1 MKKRVLL
8 SLFLAVTCFIS
19 FAQLPFSLIDV
30 QNYQY
35 NLTVNDSNNL
45 IKGKALITFVSR
57 TNAPTVMFNLVKKN
71 DSGKGMVVTS
81 VAGNNQQATFT
92 QDSDH
97 VVVNMPVRNDEQYT
111 ISIVYEGVPTD
122 GLIISTNK
130 FGKRTFFSDNWP
142 NRAHNWIPC
151 NDHPSD
157 KSSVEFIVT
166 APDHYQVVA
175 SGLQVEETN
184 LPHHLKLTHWKED
197 VAISTKIYALGIAD
211 FAVNYAGNVECIPV
225 YSWVYP
231 QQKERGFQDY
241 ALAKKILPWYI
252 RNVGPYEYKKLAN
265 VQSKTIFGGVENA
278 GTIFYFENSVG
289 DKSIE
294 SLLAHEIAHQWFGD
308 AASETDWP
316 HLWLSEGFATYMTHL
331 YLEDTYG
338 TDSLKKRMITDRADV
353 VKLSKKKFTPV
364 VDTTGSKAPM
374 NLLNANSYQ
383 KGGWVLHM
391 LRNKLG
397 DSLFWQSIRK
407 YYASYSGKNATTE
420 DLQKI
425 FENVSG
431 QNLNDFFKQWLY
443 TTGQPELQVKWKY
456 NSGKK
461 GLSINVVQLQTTPFK
476 FPLEIN
482 VGDKKTVLNISE
494 RNTSTEVAV
503 DKAPQVI
510 TLDPDVKLLFHATIN
525 QD

>member
-19 FAQLPFSLIDV
+19 YAQIPFSLIDV
-30 QNYQY
+30 QHYQY
-35 NLTVNDSNNL
+35 NLAVSDSNNL
-45 IKGKALITFVSR
+45 VKGKALITFVSR
-57 TNAPTVMFNLVKKN
+57 ANATTVMLNLVKK
-71 DSGKGMVVTS
+71 DASGKGMLVSGVTR
-81 VAGNNQQATFT
+81 NNQPVQFM

-97 VVVNMPVRNDEQYT
+97 VVLNMPVRDNEQYV
-111 ISIVYEGVPTD
+111 INIAYEGVPAD

-151 NDHPSD
+151 NDYPSD

-184 LPHHLKLTHWKED
+184 LPDHLKLTHWKED
-197 VAISTKIYALGIAD
+197 IAISTKIYALGIAD
-211 FAVNYAGNVECIPV
+211 FAVNYVGNVECIPV

-231 QQKERGFQDY
+231 QQKERGFKDY
-241 ALAKKILPWYI
+241 SLAQKILPWYI
-252 RNVGPYEYKKLAN
+252 KRVGPYEYKKLAN
-265 VQSKTIFGGVENA
+265 IQSKTIFGGVENA

-289 DKSIE
+289 DKGIE

-331 YLEDTYG
+331 YLEDNYG
-338 TDSLKKRMITDRADV
+338 TDSLKKRMIADRADV
-353 VKLSKKKFTPV
+353 IKLSKKKFTPV

-383 KGGWVLHM
+383 KGGWILHM

-407 YYASYSGKNATTE
+407 YYATYSGKNATTE

-425 FENVSG
+425 FEKVSG
-431 QNLNDFFKQWLY
+431 QNLNDFFEQWLY
-443 TTGQPELQVKWKY
+443 TTGQPELQVKWNY
-456 NSGKK
+456 DTAKK
-461 GLSINVVQLQTTPFK
+461 AVSINIVQSQAIPFK
-476 FPLEIN
+476 FPLEIQ
-482 VGDKKTVLNISE
+482 VGDKKVVYDISE
-494 RNTSTEVAV
+494 RNTSKEVIV
-503 DKAPQVI
+503 DKAPQAIV
-510 TLDPDVKLLFHATIN
+510 LDPDVKLLYHATLN
-525 QD
+525 RD